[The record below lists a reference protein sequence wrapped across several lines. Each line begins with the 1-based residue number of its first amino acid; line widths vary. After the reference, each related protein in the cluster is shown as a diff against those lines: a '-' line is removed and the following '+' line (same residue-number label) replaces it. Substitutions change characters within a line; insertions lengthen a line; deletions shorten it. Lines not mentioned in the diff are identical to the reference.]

1 MTWTCHLRVREGVGI
16 KSGVTQDK
24 SNCVRRTQIAN
35 GDGAMARV
43 TAVIRASRRYRQ
55 MLGRYLDF
63 ARLTFWHHFGA
74 HQPACTDTI
83 GHREAP
89 SRACDE

>member
-1 MTWTCHLRVREGVGI
+1 MTWTCDLRVREEVGI
-16 KSGVTQDK
+16 KSGETQDK

-43 TAVIRASRRYRQ
+43 TAVIRVSRRYRQ
-55 MLGRYLDF
+55 MLGQYLDF

-74 HQPACTDTI
+74 HQPACSVTT
-83 GHREAP
+83 GHHEAP
-89 SRACDE
+89 KRAFDE